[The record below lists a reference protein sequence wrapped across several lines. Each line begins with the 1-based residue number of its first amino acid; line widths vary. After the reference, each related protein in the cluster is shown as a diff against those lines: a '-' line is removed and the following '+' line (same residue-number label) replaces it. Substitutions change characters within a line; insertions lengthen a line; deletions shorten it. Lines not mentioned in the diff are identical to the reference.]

1 MKNIRLK
8 NALVLALVG
17 ALLLGCNKEDQ
28 KTAAQQVQDP
38 MIVAPSP
45 ELLAQLKLDDVKSR
59 PLVETLRVAGR
70 IDFDEHRLA
79 RIGATITG
87 RVTEIDAWLG
97 QDVKKGDVLAR
108 LNSSELSEQQLAYL
122 KARAQLELNRRN
134 AERAKALF
142 EADVIGAAEL
152 QRRESEYKIS
162 QAETRAAADQLQLL
176 GVSPAAI
183 ERLGKMGEVN
193 SVTPVVATMSG
204 VVVERKLA
212 QGQVVQPAD
221 SLFVVADLSRLWAVA
236 QVPEQQVGLVKAGQA
251 VSIEV
256 PALGHEKLTGKLIYV
271 GQTIDPETRTVLVR
285 TELDNR
291 DGRLKPAMLASMLIE
306 AKPVE
311 RLVVPASAVVRQNDE
326 DHVFVAEGEGVF
338 RLLKVKLGAEQGGV
352 RAVSG
357 GLKGGE
363 KLVVDGAFHLN
374 NERNRKE
381 MEGS

>member
-1 MKNIRLK
+1 
-8 NALVLALVG
+8 
-17 ALLLGCNKEDQ
+17 
-28 KTAAQQVQDP
+28 
-38 MIVAPSP
+38 
-45 ELLAQLKLDDVKSR
+45 
-59 PLVETLRVAGR
+59 
-70 IDFDEHRLA
+70 
-79 RIGATITG
+79 
-87 RVTEIDAWLG
+87 
-97 QDVKKGDVLAR
+97 
-108 LNSSELSEQQLAYL
+108 
-122 KARAQLELNRRN
+122 
-134 AERAKALF
+134 
-142 EADVIGAAEL
+142 
-152 QRRESEYKIS
+152 
-162 QAETRAAADQLQLL
+162 QLQLL

-183 ERLGKMGEVN
+183 ERLGKQGEVN

-236 QVPEQQVGLVKAGQA
+236 QVPEQQVGLVKAGQT
-251 VSIEV
+251 VNIEV
-256 PALGHEKLTGKLIYV
+256 PALGNEKLTGKLIFV

-311 RLVVPASAVVRQNDE
+311 RVVVPASAVVRQNDE
-326 DHVFVAEGEGVF
+326 DHVFVAEGDGIF
-338 RLLKVKLGAEQGGV
+338 RLVKVKLGPEQGGV
-352 RAVSG
+352 RAALS

>member
-1 MKNIRLK
+1 M
-8 NALVLALVG
+8 
-17 ALLLGCNKEDQ
+17 
-28 KTAAQQVQDP
+28 
-38 MIVAPSP
+38 
-45 ELLAQLKLDDVKSR
+45 
-59 PLVETLRVAGR
+59 
-70 IDFDEHRLA
+70 
-79 RIGATITG
+79 
-87 RVTEIDAWLG
+87 
-97 QDVKKGDVLAR
+97 
-108 LNSSELSEQQLAYL
+108 
-122 KARAQLELNRRN
+122 
-134 AERAKALF
+134 
-142 EADVIGAAEL
+142 
-152 QRRESEYKIS
+152 
-162 QAETRAAADQLQLL
+162 QLL

>member
-1 MKNIRLK
+1 MKNAIILGLTV
-8 NALVLALVG
+8 AF
-17 ALLLGCNKEDQ
+17 LLGCNQENTKSADQ
-28 KTAAQQVQDP
+28 RVQDP
-38 MIVAPSP
+38 TLVAPSS
-45 ELLAQLKLDDVKSR
+45 ELLAQLKLAEVGR
-59 PLVETLRVAGR
+59 APVAETLRVAGR
-70 IDFDEHRLA
+70 IDFDEQRLA
-79 RIGATITG
+79 RIGATVTG
-87 RVTEIDAWLG
+87 RVTQIDALLG
-97 QDVKKGDVLAR
+97 QSVGKGEVLAR
-108 LNSSELSEQQLAYL
+108 LNSSELSSQQLAYL

-152 QRRESEYKIS
+152 QRRESEFQIS
-162 QAETRAAADQLQLL
+162 LAETRAASDQLQLL

-183 ERLGKMGEVN
+183 DRLGKQGAVD
-193 SVTPVVATMSG
+193 SVTPVMATMSG

-221 SLFVVADLSRLWAVA
+221 ALFVVADLSRLWAVA
-236 QVPEQQVGLVKAGQA
+236 QVPEQQVSQVKTGQS
-251 VSIEV
+251 VTIEV
-256 PALGHEKLTGKLIYV
+256 PALGHEKLIGKLIFV

-311 RLVVPASAVVRQNDE
+311 RLVVPASAVVRENDE
-326 DHVFVAEGEGVF
+326 DHVFVGEGDGAF
-338 RLLKVKLGAEQGGV
+338 RLVKVKLGPEQGGV
-352 RAVSG
+352 RVLQA